1 VVWRYFMSVNNIDW
15 SEVNKRMDEEEAEFW
30 DVLNKMQPLIQR
42 FEYLTGFKIV
52 IDKSHHR
59 QES

>member
-1 VVWRYFMSVNNIDW
+1 MSVNDIDW

-52 IDKSHHR
+52 IDKNHHR